1 MSDEERGPERPT
13 VEILERSTVYDGF
26 FRLERYRL
34 RHRLYRGE
42 MSPVLTRELFER
54 GHAVAILPYDPVRD
68 EVVLLE
74 QFRIG
79 AIHDSN
85 PWLREIVAGIIEP
98 GESREEVAR
107 REMEEE
113 AGCKLLDLMPI
124 QTYYVSPGGT
134 SETVSLFC
142 GRVDAAGV
150 GGLHGLEDE
159 VEDIRVRPVPF
170 EEAMALVRRGE
181 INSAAPIMAL
191 QWLMMNRDWL
201 RSEWLNP

>member
-1 MSDEERGPERPT
+1 MSDKIRGPERPT
-13 VEILERSTVYDGF
+13 VEIVERTTVYDGF
-26 FRLERYRL
+26 FRLDRYRL

-54 GHAVAILPYDPVRD
+54 GHAVAVLPYDPVRD

-79 AIHDSN
+79 AIHDPN

-98 GESREEVAR
+98 GETREAVAR
-107 REMEEE
+107 REMIEE
-113 AGCKLLDLMPI
+113 AGCELLDLVPI

-134 SETVSLFC
+134 SETVHLCC
-142 GRVDAAGV
+142 GRVNADGV
-150 GGLHGLEDE
+150 GGLHGLDEE

-170 EEAMALVRRGE
+170 AQAMDLLHGGE
-181 INSAAPIMAL
+181 INSAAPIIAL
-191 QWLMMNRDWL
+191 QWLAANRERL
-201 RSEWLNP
+201 RREWQ